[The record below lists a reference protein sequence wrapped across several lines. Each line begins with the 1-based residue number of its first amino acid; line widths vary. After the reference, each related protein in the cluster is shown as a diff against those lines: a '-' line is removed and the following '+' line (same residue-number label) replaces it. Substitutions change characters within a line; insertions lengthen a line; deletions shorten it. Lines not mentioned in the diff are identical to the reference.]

1 MLSKSKLFDIDD
13 LSEKRDWLECLSG
26 YIEWEYSLDY
36 QRGIDGVIHLL
47 NEMIKKECPSD
58 ERKGVKSSD

>member
-36 QRGIDGVIHLL
+36 QRSVDRVIHLL
-47 NEMIKKECPSD
+47 NEMIKKEKAYD
-58 ERKGVKSSD
+58 RKCNGR